1 MKCEEYLEMI
11 NSVGWKC
18 PSKRLLEKSLKNSMT
33 VKYIQDG
40 NIVNVKIIQNVRI
53 DDKYL
58 EENGY
63 L

>member
-1 MKCEEYLEMI
+1 MLSYFISHLIYLI
-11 NSVGWKC
+11 D
-18 PSKRLLEKSLKNSMT
+18 
-33 VKYIQDG
+33 KYHYAKIETDIQDG

>member
-1 MKCEEYLEMI
+1 MTIKENVILKKRAYLDLI
-11 NSVGWKC
+11 D
-18 PSKRLLEKSLKNSMT
+18 
-33 VKYIQDG
+33 KYHYAKIETDIQDG